1 MTARAWLCSL
11 AVFLLVAP
19 VVAESADP
27 GPEWRYT
34 LRPGDTLIGVS
45 ARYLARPADWPR
57 VQRHNRIANPYRLVP
72 GSALRIP
79 LAWLRHAPAPAAV
92 VAVTG
97 QVRLRLPDDTERAL
111 QAGDRLAAGASL
123 SSAANSSA
131 TLRFADDSVVVL
143 QPGAHMTLDTVS
155 VYAGGGMV
163 DTRLRLQ
170 QGRLDV
176 GANPRRKPGGR
187 LQVITPSAVAAVRG
201 TRFRVAAEPRVTREE
216 TLEGE
221 VGLTAVGQRVAVM
234 AGQGSLAEAG
244 KPPHPPVALLPAP
257 DVSALPL
264 RVETLPLRFTLP
276 AMAGAVSW
284 LGQIASRAD
293 HTPGAGEAGDFAA
306 ADAQF
311 GPLLLEQAS
320 AAPRLSF
327 ADLPDGRYVLQVR
340 AADTLGLQGRDA
352 VHAFEL
358 DARPFAPLP
367 SAPGAR
373 VRSAQPVLQWSAVVG
388 ASGYRVELARDAAF
402 GEMLLAGR
410 TTETRL
416 TPPGE
421 LAPGAYHWRVAS
433 IEAGEQGP
441 FSLPQRFIYDPLPGA
456 PELGQ
461 AAPAFAQGSLKLA
474 LPRPPAGLRYEL
486 VLARDAERTQIVWQG
501 DSADGQLQA
510 SPLDPATYYLAAR
523 LVEADG
529 TAGPYATRVIEA
541 PSRFRW
547 EALLLLLPL
556 LAM

>member
-1 MTARAWLCSL
+1 MTIRLRLCSL
-11 AVFLLVAP
+11 AFLLLAAP
-19 VVAESADP
+19 AAAEPSDP

-79 LAWLRHAPAPAAV
+79 LAWLRHAPAPATV

-97 QVRLRLPDDTERAL
+97 QVRLSLPDGAERAL

-131 TLRFADDSVVVL
+131 TLRFADDSVAVL
-143 QPGAHMTLDTVS
+143 QPGARMTLDSVS

-176 GANPRRKPGGR
+176 GANPRRTPGSR

-221 VGLTAVGQRVAVM
+221 VGLAAAGQRVAVM

-244 KPPHPPVALLPAP
+244 KPPRPPAALLPAP

-264 RVETLPLRFTLP
+264 RVESLPLRFTLP
-276 AMAGAVSW
+276 ALPGAVSW

-293 HTPGAGEAGDFAA
+293 RSPGAGEAGKSA

-311 GPLLLEQAS
+311 GPLLLEHAS
-320 AAPRLSF
+320 ASPRLSF
-327 ADLPDGRYVLQVR
+327 ADLPDGRYVLRTR
-340 AADTLGLQGRDA
+340 AADALGLQGRDA

-358 DARPFAPLP
+358 DARPFAPLLRT
-367 SAPGAR
+367 PGAR
-373 VRSAQPVLQWSAVVG
+373 VRSAQPALQWSAVVG
-388 ASGYRVELARDAAF
+388 ATAYRVELARDAAF
-402 GEMLLAGR
+402 SEMLLTGR

-416 TPPGE
+416 APPGE

-433 IEAGEQGP
+433 IEADEQGP
-441 FSLPQRFIYDPLPGA
+441 FSPPQRFVYDPLPGA
-456 PELGQ
+456 PDLGQ
-461 AAPAFAQGSLKLA
+461 AAPAFEQNSLKLA
-474 LPRPPAGLRYEL
+474 LPPPPAGLRYEL
-486 VLARDAERTQIVWQG
+486 VLARDAERTRIVWQG
-501 DSADGQLQA
+501 SSRDGRLHA
-510 SPLDPATYYLAAR
+510 SPLDAATYYLAAR

-541 PSRFRW
+541 PPRLRW

>member
-1 MTARAWLCSL
+1 MTVRLRLCSL
-11 AVFLLVAP
+11 AFLLLAAP
-19 VVAESADP
+19 AAAESSDP

-57 VQRHNRIANPYRLVP
+57 VQRHNRIANPHRLVP

-79 LAWLRHAPAPAAV
+79 LAWLRHAPAPATV

-97 QVRLRLPDDTERAL
+97 QVRLSLPDGAERAL

-131 TLRFADDSVVVL
+131 TLRFADDSVAVL
-143 QPGAHMTLDTVS
+143 QPGARMTLDSVS

-176 GANPRRKPGGR
+176 GANPRRTPGSR

-221 VGLTAVGQRVAVM
+221 VGLAAAGQRVAVM

-244 KPPHPPVALLPAP
+244 KPPRPPAALLPAP

-264 RVETLPLRFTLP
+264 RVESLPLRFTLP
-276 AMAGAVSW
+276 ALPGAVSW
-284 LGQIASRAD
+284 LGQIASQAD
-293 HTPGAGEAGDFAA
+293 RSPGAGEAGKSA

-311 GPLLLEQAS
+311 GPLLLEHAS
-320 AAPRLSF
+320 ASPRLSF
-327 ADLPDGRYVLQVR
+327 ADLPDGRYLLRTR
-340 AADTLGLQGRDA
+340 AADALGLQGRDA

-358 DARPFAPLP
+358 DARPFAPLLRT
-367 SAPGAR
+367 PGAR
-373 VRSAQPVLQWSAVVG
+373 VRSAQPALQWSAVVG
-388 ASGYRVELARDAAF
+388 ATAYRVELARDAAF
-402 GEMLLAGR
+402 SEMLLAGR

-416 TPPGE
+416 APPGE

-433 IEAGEQGP
+433 IEADEQGP
-441 FSLPQRFIYDPLPGA
+441 FSPPQRFVYDPLPGA
-456 PELGQ
+456 PDLGQ
-461 AAPAFAQGSLKLA
+461 AAPAFAQNSLKLA
-474 LPRPPAGLRYEL
+474 LPPPPAGLRYEL
-486 VLARDAERTQIVWQG
+486 VLARDAERTRIVWQG
-501 DSADGQLQA
+501 SSRDGRLHA
-510 SPLDPATYYLAAR
+510 SPLDAATYYLAAR

-541 PSRFRW
+541 PPRLRW